1 MSEVVVQL
9 SVTSEKGVVNPVRSG
24 SAVWQWQYCREFLK
38 NFLFLKNHQTWPTF
52 IKLTCSV
59 QASQENKS
67 LLWRQSRHISK
78 YVFVI
83 FTLFCAFFWKNEFE
97 IWFPLVF
104 FNHMTKST
112 SDCWSTPLNAQ
123 LVASP
128 IFSASG
134 MAHLLK
140 KCRLWLEMEITYCI
154 YGLLYYAKLIIH
166 KHKWYSHSAVVF
178 FSF

>member
-1 MSEVVVQL
+1 M
-9 SVTSEKGVVNPVRSG
+9 TSEKGVVNPVRSG
-24 SAVWQWQYCREFLK
+24 SGVWQWMCCQEFLK
-38 NFLFLKNHQTWPTF
+38 NFLFLKNHQTQPTF

-67 LLWRQSRHISK
+67 LLWCQSQHISK
-78 YVFVI
+78 HLPDFSEGC
-83 FTLFCAFFWKNEFE
+83 FCSFYTFLCIFWKNEFE

-104 FNHMTKST
+104 FNHMTKRT

-134 MAHLLK
+134 MAHLLR